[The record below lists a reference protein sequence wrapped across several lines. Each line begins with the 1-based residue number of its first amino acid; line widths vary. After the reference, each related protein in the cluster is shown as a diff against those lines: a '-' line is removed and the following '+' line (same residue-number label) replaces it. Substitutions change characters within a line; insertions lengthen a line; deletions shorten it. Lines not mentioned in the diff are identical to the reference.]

1 MWLGPKLKSSTTD
14 ASRAD
19 PFPGHAV
26 NTSLYARRRL
36 PAFDGPGKGSARLSQ
51 CHILNFGF
59 INPCFYIIRLFALLL
74 LLTWA
79 AAATWAQAYGTIK
92 TPTEQDCRLQ
102 GPINSETLVQMA
114 LSCSPGQAGVAS
126 RWQSER
132 ERVRAEGRLD
142 DPQVSVMAGPETFGK
157 DQVANGYVLDV
168 SQTLPWPGTL
178 ALEKEAARSRS
189 NRWEARLDEYQVG
202 MARDIRRVFADF
214 RYHRQLLAINREHQ
228 QLWEELIDIINIHY
242 ANGTA
247 SKSSLIQARQ
257 EALSLKE
264 EAIQLKA
271 AIVRDSAKLEQR
283 AGLAPDSELA
293 EQPLAP
299 AEPVSLTREAFNDW
313 LAGIQAQPGM
323 EGLQAEQSQTQV
335 QLRLVG
341 KDRLPDLTF
350 KARYNSL
357 WQNPDLR
364 WVVGVGLNVP
374 LDFGK
379 RSGKEASLKARNAA
393 LEWEQKDLANRLRS
407 ELIQA
412 HSHWEEGRELVQL
425 YRDELLPLAEENMDT
440 ARQAYQSGT
449 SDFLSL
455 LNAQRQTLQT
465 QRRAE
470 QALRKQSR
478 AMADLIGAAG
488 LVQGR

>member
-1 MWLGPKLKSSTTD
+1 MLLFI
-14 ASRAD
+14 RRI
-19 PFPGHAV
+19 
-26 NTSLYARRRL
+26 SLL
-36 PAFDGPGKGSARLSQ
+36 PLLSLA
-51 CHILNFGF
+51 ISG
-59 INPCFYIIRLFALLL
+59 A
-74 LLTWA
+74 
-79 AAATWAQAYGTIK
+79 WAQ
-92 TPTEQDCRLQ
+92 TPNADLRPDRDNCRPH
-102 GPINSETLVQMA
+102 GPISGETLVQMA

-126 RWQSER
+126 RWQAER
-132 ERVRAEGRLD
+132 ENVRAEGRLD
-142 DPQVSVMAGPETFGK
+142 DPQVSVMAGPDTFGN

-178 ALEKEAARSRS
+178 ALEKDAARSRS
-189 NRWEARLDEYQVG
+189 NRWEARLGEYQVE
-202 MARDIRRVFADF
+202 MARDIRRVFAEF

-228 QLWEELIDIINIHY
+228 QLWEELIAIINIHY

-247 SKSSLIQARQ
+247 SKSALIQARQ

-283 AGLAPDSELA
+283 AGLAPGNRLA

-299 AEPVSLTREAFNDW
+299 TEPVQLSQEAFNNW
-313 LAGIQAQPGM
+313 LAQIQAQPGM
-323 EGLQAEQSQTQV
+323 ERLQAEQSQTRA

-364 WVVGVGLNVP
+364 WVLGVGLNVP

-379 RSGKEASLKARNAA
+379 RSGKEASLKAKTAA
-393 LEWEQKDLANRLRS
+393 LEWEQRDLANQLRS

-412 HSHWEEGRELVQL
+412 HSHWEEGREIVQL
-425 YRDELLPLAEENMDT
+425 YREELLPLAEENMST
-440 ARQAYQSGT
+440 AREAYQSGT

-470 QALRKQSR
+470 QALRKQQT
-478 AMADLIGAAG
+478 AMADLIAAAG
-488 LVQGR
+488 IVQRGP

>member
-1 MWLGPKLKSSTTD
+1 M
-14 ASRAD
+14 
-19 PFPGHAV
+19 
-26 NTSLYARRRL
+26 
-36 PAFDGPGKGSARLSQ
+36 
-51 CHILNFGF
+51 
-59 INPCFYIIRLFALLL
+59 LLL
-74 LLTWA
+74 FPRLWLLPLLSLA
-79 AAATWAQAYGTIK
+79 ISGAWAQPPNADLR
-92 TPTEQDCRLQ
+92 PDRNDCRPQ

-114 LSCSPGQAGVAS
+114 LDCSPGQAGVAS
-126 RWQSER
+126 RWQAER
-132 ERVRAEGRLD
+132 ENVRAEGRLD
-142 DPQVSVMAGPETFGK
+142 DPKISVMAGPDTFGN
-157 DQVANGYVLDV
+157 DQVVDGYVLDV

-178 ALEKEAARSRS
+178 ALEKDAARSRS
-189 NRWEARLDEYQVG
+189 DRWEARLGEYQVE

-228 QLWEELIDIINIHY
+228 QLWEELIEIINIHY

-264 EAIQLKA
+264 EAIQLRA

-283 AGLAPDSELA
+283 VGLTPGSQLA

-299 AEPVSLTREAFNDW
+299 AESVQLTQEAFNDW
-313 LAGIQAQPGM
+313 LAQIQAQPGM
-323 EGLQAEQSQTQV
+323 KRLQAEQSQTRA

-364 WVVGVGLNVP
+364 WVLGVGLNVP

-379 RSGKEASLKARNAA
+379 RSGKEASLKAQTAA
-393 LEWEQKDLANRLRS
+393 LEWEQRDLANQLRS

-412 HSHWEEGRELVQL
+412 HSHWEEGREIVQL
-425 YRDELLPLAEENMDT
+425 YREELLPLAEENMST
-440 ARQAYQSGT
+440 AREAYQSGT

-455 LNAQRQTLQT
+455 LNAQRQTLET

-470 QALRKQSR
+470 QAQRKQLR
-478 AMADLIGAAG
+478 AMADLIAAAG
-488 LVQGR
+488 IVQRGP